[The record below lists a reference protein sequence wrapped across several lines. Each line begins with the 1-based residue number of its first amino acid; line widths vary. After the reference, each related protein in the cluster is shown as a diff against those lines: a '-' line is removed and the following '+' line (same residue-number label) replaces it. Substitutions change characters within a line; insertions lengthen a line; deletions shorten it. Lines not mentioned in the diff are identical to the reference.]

1 MKTHI
6 LSTFCI
12 KHIVSWWNFTHIGIS
27 TITMKVLLWYT
38 VNLADRQICIEH
50 NIKDCLWIKCWNEN
64 LSDSLLPIHVILCTL
79 IKLKHTLYFHYFQS
93 YLMLNLQEHLHLEH
107 NAYKY
112 ILTIILTSTSL
123 LFHLP
128 VHLHHKHYTYQ

>member
-1 MKTHI
+1 MNTHI
-6 LSTFCI
+6 LSTCCI
-12 KHIVSWWNFTHIGIS
+12 KHIVSWWFFTHTGPCIS
-27 TITMKVLLWYT
+27 TITIEVLLWYT
-38 VNLADRQICIEH
+38 VNLAGRQICIEH
-50 NIKDCLWIKCWNEN
+50 NFRDCLWIKCWNEN
-64 LSDSLLPIHVILCTL
+64 LSDSLLPIILCTL
-79 IKLKHTLYFHYFQS
+79 IKLQHTLYFHYFQS

-128 VHLHHKHYTYQ
+128 VHLHHKHYTY

>member
-1 MKTHI
+1 MNTHI
-6 LSTFCI
+6 LSTCCI
-12 KHIVSWWNFTHIGIS
+12 KHIVSWWFFTHTGPCIS
-27 TITMKVLLWYT
+27 TITIEVLLWYT
-38 VNLADRQICIEH
+38 VNLACRQICIEH
-50 NIKDCLWIKCWNEN
+50 NFKDCLWIKCWNEN
-64 LSDSLLPIHVILCTL
+64 LSDSLLPIILYTL
-79 IKLKHTLYFHYFQS
+79 IKLQHTLYFHYFQS

-128 VHLHHKHYTYQ
+128 VHLHHKQYTY